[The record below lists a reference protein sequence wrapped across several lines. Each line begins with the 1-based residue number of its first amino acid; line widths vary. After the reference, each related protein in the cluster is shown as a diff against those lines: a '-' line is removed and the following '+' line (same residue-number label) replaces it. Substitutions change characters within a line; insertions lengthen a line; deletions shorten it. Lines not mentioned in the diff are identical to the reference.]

1 MNPFLLVWI
10 ALLAG
15 VFWFMI
21 LRPRREA
28 ARRAAELSSSLDVG
42 EEVITIGGLYG
53 TIVSIDDRL
62 VELEVSDGVT
72 LRFAR
77 RAIAGK
83 APADEP
89 EDEALDDDDEYEDD
103 DLEDDGALGEAVE
116 HGDEIEADVA
126 PRETPVNEKPVREAA
141 PQADESSGR

>member
-28 ARRAAELSSSLDVG
+28 ARRANELSRSLDVG

-53 TIVSIDDRL
+53 TIVSIDERL
-62 VELEVSDGVT
+62 VELAVADGVT
-72 LRFAR
+72 VRFAR

-83 APADEP
+83 APTDEV
-89 EDEALDDDDEYEDD
+89 LDDDEYEDD
-103 DLEDDGALGEAVE
+103 DLEDDGELGEHDELEDSFE
-116 HGDEIEADVA
+116 HDDASQEEPVKEKA
-126 PRETPVNEKPVREAA
+126 PN
-141 PQADESSGR
+141 ADESPGR

>member
-1 MNPFLLVWI
+1 MNPFLFVWI
-10 ALLAG
+10 ALLFA

-28 ARRAAELSSSLDVG
+28 ARRSLEVSRSLDVG

-53 TIVSIDDRL
+53 TIVSIDDRE

-83 APADEP
+83 APVDEP
-89 EDEALDDDDEYEDD
+89 EDDELEDELEDDELEDEEDDADDELVVDAELEDD
-103 DLEDDGALGEAVE
+103 DLDS
-116 HGDEIEADVA
+116 
-126 PRETPVNEKPVREAA
+126 REKPVIEPARN
-141 PQADESSGR
+141 ADESSGR

>member
-28 ARRAAELSSSLDVG
+28 ARRASELSRSLDVG

-62 VELEVSDGVT
+62 VELAIADGVT
-72 LRFAR
+72 VRFAR

-83 APADEP
+83 APS
-89 EDEALDDDDEYEDD
+89 DEALEDDAPEDDEYEDD
-103 DLEDDGALGEAVE
+103 DLEDDGELG
-116 HGDEIEADVA
+116 GDDELEDNFDEDDASQEEPLIEKA
-126 PRETPVNEKPVREAA
+126 PN
-141 PQADESSGR
+141 ADESPGR

>member
-1 MNPFLLVWI
+1 MNPFLFVWI
-10 ALLAG
+10 ALLVG

-28 ARRAAELSSSLDVG
+28 ARRSLEVSRSLDVG

-53 TIVSIDDRL
+53 TIASIDERE

-83 APADEP
+83 APVDEP
-89 EDEALDDDDEYEDD
+89 DDDELDDDELEDDELDGDEDD
-103 DLEDDGALGEAVE
+103 DLVVDAELEDDDVE
-116 HGDEIEADVA
+116 
-126 PRETPVNEKPVREAA
+126 PRETPVIEPARN
-141 PQADESSGR
+141 ADESSGR

>member
-21 LRPRREA
+21 LRPRRQA
-28 ARRAAELSSSLDVG
+28 ARRSMELSSSLDVG

-62 VELEVSDGVT
+62 VELDVADGVT

-83 APADEP
+83 APTDEP
-89 EDEALDDDDEYEDD
+89 EDEALEDDEYEDD
-103 DLEDDGALGEAVE
+103 DLEDDGELGGHEEAADDFE
-116 HGDEIEADVA
+116 HGDASHEEPAVETA
-126 PRETPVNEKPVREAA
+126 PN
-141 PQADESSGR
+141 ADEATGR

>member
-28 ARRAAELSSSLDVG
+28 ARRAGELSRSLDVG

-62 VELEVSDGVT
+62 VELAVADGVT
-72 LRFAR
+72 VRFAR

-83 APADEP
+83 APADDVLD
-89 EDEALDDDDEYEDD
+89 EDEDEDD
-103 DLEDDGALGEAVE
+103 DLEDDGELGED
-116 HGDEIEADVA
+116 DELEDDFEDDEASPEEPVSEQA
-126 PRETPVNEKPVREAA
+126 PKV
-141 PQADESSGR
+141 DESPGR

>member
-28 ARRAAELSSSLDVG
+28 ARRASELSRSLDVG

-62 VELEVSDGVT
+62 VELAIADGVT
-72 LRFAR
+72 VRFAR

-83 APADEP
+83 APTDEVL
-89 EDEALDDDDEYEDD
+89 EDDEYEDD
-103 DLEDDGALGEAVE
+103 DLEDDGELGDD
-116 HGDEIEADVA
+116 DELEDNFDEDDASKA
-126 PRETPVNEKPVREAA
+126 PK
-141 PQADESSGR
+141 ADESTGR

>member
-1 MNPFLLVWI
+1 MNPFLFVWI
-10 ALLAG
+10 ALLVG

-28 ARRAAELSSSLDVG
+28 ARRSLEVSRSLDVG

-53 TIVSIDDRL
+53 TIVSIDDRE

-83 APADEP
+83 APVDEP
-89 EDEALDDDDEYEDD
+89 DDDELDDDELEDDELDGDEDD
-103 DLEDDGALGEAVE
+103 DLVVDAELEDDDVE
-116 HGDEIEADVA
+116 
-126 PRETPVNEKPVREAA
+126 PRETPVIEPARN
-141 PQADESSGR
+141 ADESSGR

>member
-10 ALLAG
+10 ALLAA

-28 ARRAAELSSSLDVG
+28 ARRASELSRSLDVG

-62 VELEVSDGVT
+62 VELAIADGVT
-72 LRFAR
+72 VRFAR

-83 APADEP
+83 APS
-89 EDEALDDDDEYEDD
+89 DEALEDDAPEDDEYEDD
-103 DLEDDGALGEAVE
+103 DLEDDGELGDD
-116 HGDEIEADVA
+116 DELEDNFDEDDASQEEPLIEKA
-126 PRETPVNEKPVREAA
+126 PN
-141 PQADESSGR
+141 ADESPGR